1 MPLSSSTACL
11 EHSANSKLDFCCAR
25 IAGAVVCL
33 DLAGKYVIMVAD
45 LYVLKLPVFEPSHA
59 KLLKFVLYLCIYVY
73 NYGVTAPGA
82 AHVYEMQMGCH
93 F

>member
-1 MPLSSSTACL
+1 
-11 EHSANSKLDFCCAR
+11 
-25 IAGAVVCL
+25 
-33 DLAGKYVIMVAD
+33 MVAD